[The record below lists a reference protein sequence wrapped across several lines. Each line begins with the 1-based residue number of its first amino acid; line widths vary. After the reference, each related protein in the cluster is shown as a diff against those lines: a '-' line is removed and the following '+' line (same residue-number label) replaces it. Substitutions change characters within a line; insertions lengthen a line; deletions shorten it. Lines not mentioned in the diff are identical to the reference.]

1 MTKDYAIYVHIP
13 FCKARCGY
21 CAFSSCTNFA
31 LQNDYFDALCSEIS
45 HAKTCDDVAIRT
57 MFWGGG
63 TPSAVNLKYLQKLH
77 CALQK
82 FDLSNLKE
90 FTVEL
95 NPESTTKELLQF
107 LKSIGV
113 NRLSFG
119 LQSANDSTLKKIG
132 RLHNYQGFLT
142 ALNLARQC
150 GFSNINA
157 DLILGLPESFDEFR
171 NTIEQVCRLPL
182 EHISL
187 YALEIH
193 PEKTAFKALCD
204 SYGYTDDDLA
214 DMYVYALEK
223 LEKAGF
229 LRYEVSNFAKA
240 GCCCQHN
247 LTYWR
252 EGRYFGFG
260 ASASGFVENVRY
272 GNAYDIEQY
281 IDDARAKFGV
291 VGSVALDKHEQS
303 ASKIGVETPLADAN
317 EATVNKNDYQQAFNK
332 ITSSDES
339 PDEVNTNYE
348 NTNGGHANKLES
360 FQLGV
365 ATEYCDV
372 ISLQEEMSEFA
383 MLGLRLTD
391 GVSLAEFSSRFGKDF
406 FTQFPQGVNLVQQ
419 GFLQMA
425 NGRLFVPKEKFYV
438 LNSIL
443 VELLPD

>member
-1 MTKDYAIYVHIP
+1 MTLDYAIYVHIP

-31 LQNDYFDALCSEIS
+31 LQNNYFEALCSEIS
-45 HAKTCDDVAIRT
+45 NAKTCDDMIIKT

-63 TPSAVNLKYLQKLH
+63 TPSAVNVEYLQKLFG
-77 CALQK
+77 ALQK
-82 FDLSNLKE
+82 FNLSRLKE

-107 LKSIGV
+107 LKSVGV

-132 RLHNYQGFLT
+132 RLHSYQGFLT
-142 ALNLARQC
+142 ALNLAKQC

-157 DLILGLPESFDEFR
+157 DLILGLPESFAEFR
-171 NTIEQVCRLPL
+171 HTIEQVCALPL
-182 EHISL
+182 QHISL

-193 PEKTAFKALCD
+193 PEKTAFKTLCD

-214 DMYVYALEK
+214 DMYAFALEMF
-223 LEKAGF
+223 ESAGF
-229 LRYEVSNFAKA
+229 LRYEVSNFAKE
-240 GCCCQHN
+240 GYRCQHN

-260 ASASGFVENVRY
+260 ASASGFVKNVRY
-272 GNAYDIEQY
+272 GNAYDIQRY
-281 IDDARAKFGV
+281 IRGAHKKFGAY
-291 VGSVALDKHEQS
+291 GSVPSDINQQFAAKENSRVALNKNEQFSADEMDTARNRS
-303 ASKIGVETPLADAN
+303 ASK
-317 EATVNKNDYQQAFNK
+317 NDCQCVCEEKTLSGNGD
-332 ITSSDES
+332 T
-339 PDEVNTNYE
+339 TNMQE
-348 NTNGGHANKLES
+348 N

-372 ISLQEEMSEFA
+372 ISLQEEMNEFA
-383 MLGLRLTD
+383 MLGLRLSD
-391 GVSLAEFSSRFGKDF
+391 GVSLAEFSLRYGKDF
-406 FTQFPQGVNLVQQ
+406 FTQFPSGEKLVRQ

-425 NGRLFVPKEKFYV
+425 NGRLFVPKDKFYV